1 MKKISKITLENFR
14 AFAGKNVIDFNNSEN
29 TPADLI
35 CIYGK
40 NGSGKTSMFDGFEWF
55 FTGKISLFEDDLK
68 KNAANYKGHILKN
81 KYAEENARFGIDIE
95 YSDGTKGYRTGT
107 KRGNSINDY
116 KKGKTDG
123 YCEHMLTDTRISQI
137 LPHNKIDSFVY
148 ASKPSVVYE
157 EWGDLWDPNR
167 VQRKTFETV
176 YTVYKK
182 CMDEFKEYNKEL
194 RDIIASL
201 NEINIEK
208 KIRSYNESVKKYNE
222 ISVKNIPDL
231 NLIEYTKG
239 RYIAINDKM
248 GERTTGEQLNK
259 YLMEQQQLAEQ
270 CEFLKQ
276 YLKEYQEWKEKQ
288 KSIFDR
294 NIRRQNI
301 IEKCQ
306 YKKVV
311 LNEINNLEERK
322 IKIIEQKNDIQNAL
336 NEQWFDRYKY
346 HVEFQNR
353 YRFLNEALQNDRVE
367 LQKIRGNIEIQEEK
381 IQRLKNR
388 KKIIDQK
395 CEEWKIK
402 LENIGKF
409 EETLLTETIL
419 KYLDEIQEEDN
430 KQLKYTYRII
440 RVLMKIKDGDSIE
453 TEELTGL
460 EDKNTQNLINE
471 LKKNEETL
479 KHVRDEG
486 KRAERAEKDEYEKMK
501 ENFSDI
507 EQMLILAKNEVEKS
521 KSAICPVCK
530 TEFENK
536 DKLLK
541 KINPAICR
549 EAIALFELRNT
560 LEKEKRKAN
569 EKEYEKRINDARSKI
584 YDEITKLNRFCCCIE
599 DEINICNEILHDNQS
614 AKQKVKQKKEIL
626 QQDIIETF
634 DIQLNNITE
643 EIIEKK
649 CNERKIVLDRMLFE
663 NTGILEREKNSQTKY
678 EEILKTNK
686 ELIENY
692 KKRIEEFNSDKD
704 NQKKLQM
711 MEKRGINSI
720 HDLQRIVSK
729 YSNEIQ
735 NILNETEKQKELLAE
750 YGIYKTLHIEKYK
763 LFIEIK
769 TEYVDWVDKYEQ
781 YKNKLFTNRQL
792 SEKNLKKYKEKID
805 KNINYVQQKQNIFNE
820 CISDIIIE
828 KFVDKYNNILSQEKN
843 IQRKLQFSQYKEKNA
858 NKILK
863 DVQRQL
869 EEYIKNRFGSAI
881 INQIYSKIEPHK
893 RFTRLQ
899 YKLGFDK
906 NGNPEM
912 YRIALNET
920 DSDLMPELF
929 FSSAQLN
936 TVALSIFLGGALSIS
951 EPKLNTILI
960 DDPIGHFDDINV
972 LSFIDVL
979 RTIINK
985 TNWQIIISTHE
996 ENFYEIMKVKLS
1008 SEYYNSKFFVFESE
1022 GRIIQD
1028 K

>member
-395 CEEWKIK
+395 CEEWKIE

-471 LKKNEETL
+471 LKKNQETL

-569 EKEYEKRINDARSKI
+569 EKEYEKRVNDARSKI
-584 YDEITKLNRFCCCIE
+584 YDEIIKLNRFCCCIE

>member
-395 CEEWKIK
+395 CEEWKIE

-569 EKEYEKRINDARSKI
+569 EKEYEKRVNDARSKI
-584 YDEITKLNRFCCCIE
+584 YDEIIKLNRFCCCIE

-663 NTGILEREKNSQTKY
+663 NTGTLEREKNSQTKY

>member
-182 CMDEFKEYNKEL
+182 CMDESKEYNKEL

-248 GERTTGEQLNK
+248 WERTTGEQLNK

-353 YRFLNEALQNDRVE
+353 YRLLNETLQNDRVE

-395 CEEWKIK
+395 CEEWKIE
-402 LENIGKF
+402 LEDIGKF

-430 KQLKYTYRII
+430 KQLKYTYKII

-479 KHVRDEG
+479 KYVRDEG

-569 EKEYEKRINDARSKI
+569 EKEYEKRVNDARSKI

-729 YSNEIQ
+729 YSNDIQ

-769 TEYVDWVDKYEQ
+769 TEYVDWIDKYEQ
-781 YKNKLFTNRQL
+781 YKNKLFINRQL

-1008 SEYYNSKFFVFESE
+1008 SEYYNSKFFAFESE

>member
-311 LNEINNLEERK
+311 LNEINNLEER
-322 IKIIEQKNDIQNAL
+322 
-336 NEQWFDRYKY
+336 
-346 HVEFQNR
+346 
-353 YRFLNEALQNDRVE
+353 
-367 LQKIRGNIEIQEEK
+367 
-381 IQRLKNR
+381 
-388 KKIIDQK
+388 
-395 CEEWKIK
+395 
-402 LENIGKF
+402 
-409 EETLLTETIL
+409 
-419 KYLDEIQEEDN
+419 
-430 KQLKYTYRII
+430 
-440 RVLMKIKDGDSIE
+440 
-453 TEELTGL
+453 
-460 EDKNTQNLINE
+460 
-471 LKKNEETL
+471 
-479 KHVRDEG
+479 
-486 KRAERAEKDEYEKMK
+486 
-501 ENFSDI
+501 
-507 EQMLILAKNEVEKS
+507 
-521 KSAICPVCK
+521 
-530 TEFENK
+530 
-536 DKLLK
+536 
-541 KINPAICR
+541 
-549 EAIALFELRNT
+549 
-560 LEKEKRKAN
+560 
-569 EKEYEKRINDARSKI
+569 
-584 YDEITKLNRFCCCIE
+584 
-599 DEINICNEILHDNQS
+599 
-614 AKQKVKQKKEIL
+614 
-626 QQDIIETF
+626 
-634 DIQLNNITE
+634 
-643 EIIEKK
+643 
-649 CNERKIVLDRMLFE
+649 
-663 NTGILEREKNSQTKY
+663 
-678 EEILKTNK
+678 
-686 ELIENY
+686 
-692 KKRIEEFNSDKD
+692 
-704 NQKKLQM
+704 
-711 MEKRGINSI
+711 
-720 HDLQRIVSK
+720 
-729 YSNEIQ
+729 
-735 NILNETEKQKELLAE
+735 
-750 YGIYKTLHIEKYK
+750 
-763 LFIEIK
+763 
-769 TEYVDWVDKYEQ
+769 
-781 YKNKLFTNRQL
+781 
-792 SEKNLKKYKEKID
+792 
-805 KNINYVQQKQNIFNE
+805 
-820 CISDIIIE
+820 
-828 KFVDKYNNILSQEKN
+828 
-843 IQRKLQFSQYKEKNA
+843 
-858 NKILK
+858 
-863 DVQRQL
+863 
-869 EEYIKNRFGSAI
+869 
-881 INQIYSKIEPHK
+881 
-893 RFTRLQ
+893 
-899 YKLGFDK
+899 
-906 NGNPEM
+906 
-912 YRIALNET
+912 
-920 DSDLMPELF
+920 
-929 FSSAQLN
+929 
-936 TVALSIFLGGALSIS
+936 
-951 EPKLNTILI
+951 
-960 DDPIGHFDDINV
+960 
-972 LSFIDVL
+972 
-979 RTIINK
+979 
-985 TNWQIIISTHE
+985 
-996 ENFYEIMKVKLS
+996 
-1008 SEYYNSKFFVFESE
+1008 
-1022 GRIIQD
+1022 
-1028 K
+1028 